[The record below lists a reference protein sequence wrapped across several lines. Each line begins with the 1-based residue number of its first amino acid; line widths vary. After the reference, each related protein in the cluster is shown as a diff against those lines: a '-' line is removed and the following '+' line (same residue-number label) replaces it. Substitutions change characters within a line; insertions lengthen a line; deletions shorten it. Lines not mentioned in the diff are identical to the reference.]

1 MKIVFRAY
9 KVFIVVQTFQWT
21 QSENFFLISKLLAE
35 SLRNNKSLQKRSH
48 ILQYSFAKIILNS
61 VDNENNML
69 PNTAKNLSDFTNFL
83 ANMFLCG
90 VKKNICTASFLD
102 TQELHSWSTLK
113 ANVCIFLYISLKKI
127 LFPRCSDVLSGGGW
141 VGGRLNKF
149 LKAVRC
155 LDLAK
160 CFTIF
165 HFNWNFWK
173 FNYFWHFDTSIVSIK
188 TLKFSRQFGLQG

>member
-90 VKKNICTASFLD
+90 VRKNICTASFLA
-102 TQELHSWSTLK
+102 TQKLHSWSPLK
-113 ANVCIFLYISLKKI
+113 ANVCIFLYICLKK
-127 LFPRCSDVLSGGGW
+127 FCFQDVVMFYLVEGGI
-141 VGGRLNKF
+141 GGDWINFLRRL
-149 LKAVRC
+149 AVWT
-155 LDLAK
+155 LQ
-160 CFTIF
+160 
-165 HFNWNFWK
+165 NVNFS
-173 FNYFWHFDTSIVSIK
+173 F
-188 TLKFSRQFGLQG
+188 